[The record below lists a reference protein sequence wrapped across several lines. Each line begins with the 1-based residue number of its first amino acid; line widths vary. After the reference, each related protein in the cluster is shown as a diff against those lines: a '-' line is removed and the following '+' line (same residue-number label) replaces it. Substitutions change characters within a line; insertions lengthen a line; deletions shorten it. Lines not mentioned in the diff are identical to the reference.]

1 MVSSITVNFDLGSD
15 VSRCT
20 SDSQPSNQQPR
31 LSNTSPP
38 CKGTC
43 NVAAADEPR
52 RFSEGVPGWASRD
65 EAVLVMVVAAVVAA
79 VAAVVGMGVVV
90 GASG

>member
-15 VSRCT
+15 VSRCA
-20 SDSQPSNQQPR
+20 SNSQASNQQPR

-43 NVAAADEPR
+43 NVAAADDPR
-52 RFSEGVPGWASRD
+52 RSREGVPGWASRD

-79 VAAVVGMGVVV
+79 VVGMGVVV